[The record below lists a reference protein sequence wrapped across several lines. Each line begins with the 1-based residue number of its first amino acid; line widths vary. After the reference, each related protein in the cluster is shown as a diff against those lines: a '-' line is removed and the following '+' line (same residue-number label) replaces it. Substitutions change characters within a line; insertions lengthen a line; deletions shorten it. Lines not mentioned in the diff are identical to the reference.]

1 MRPRA
6 LRPLLV
12 SAATLAALSA
22 CETTGDPNQ
31 GGLFGWSES
40 RRRRA
45 RLPCTPLSNSRK
57 AALHPRDRK
66 HPALQA
72 TRSRNAAT
80 IQQQR
85 ASLNRMLTQLDEVD
99 RAGGSGRTA
108 ALRSRISETRSDSSL
123 DDSEMRSRVNALDSE
138 VRSLRKEYGLLLQ
151 R

>member
-6 LRPLLV
+6 IRPLLV

-40 RRRRA
+40 KAKTRQ
-45 RLPCTPLSNSRK
+45 
-57 AALHPRDRK
+57 AALHSALDLEEGRTSSARSETSG
-66 HPALQA
+66 LQA
-72 TRSRNAAT
+72 TRNRNAAT

-108 ALRSRISETRSDSSL
+108 ALRSRISETR
-123 DDSEMRSRVNALDSE
+123 
-138 VRSLRKEYGLLLQ
+138 
-151 R
+151 